1 VKNCGG
7 SRGLSFQVYQLECR
21 IPLQVHQ
28 GATVALAAN
37 NGALLAVNRNHE
49 RGGHE
54 DGRRNMEGENMLFT
68 LAVILFVAWLLG
80 LVGVYT
86 IGSIVHVLLVI
97 ALVLFLV
104 GIISGRRTVV

>member
-1 VKNCGG
+1 MT
-7 SRGLSFQVYQLECR
+7 L
-21 IPLQVHQ
+21 
-28 GATVALAAN
+28 AL
-37 NGALLAVNRNHE
+37 NGQHE
-49 RGGHE
+49 RDGHH
-54 DGRRNMEGENMLFT
+54 DRRSMEEKVMLFT
-68 LAVILFVAWLLG
+68 LALILFVAWLLG